1 MYSRGRKLNGGLFFL
16 LTVIFVAGVV
26 WQGSRVYNAGKL
38 HADYRSEYA
47 KVLSVQERLFSLNN
61 WVNPDEEWLPKKE
74 IAEKL
79 RKNWQVQEET
89 SFEATVYLLVIL
101 VFYILLTL
109 ILFRSPDSALV
120 YRGGMIV
127 TVSLCCLALGLFVP
141 MLEIIAYNTNLS
153 VKMDYTLA
161 VWIFGEERVFLGDT
175 VHFYQNKSVIQLI
188 TILFKSGNVVVGT
201 AILLFSVIIP
211 VFKLLSTYFIL
222 FVPNPRRLL
231 WLKRITDL
239 VGKWSMADVFV
250 ASCFLAYLSFYN
262 MSTGVETNA
271 RTLPGLYY
279 FLTYV
284 VLGLIST
291 RIAALTW
298 KRKVSRL
305 GNSSKM

>member
-1 MYSRGRKLNGGLFFL
+1 
-16 LTVIFVAGVV
+16 
-26 WQGSRVYNAGKL
+26 
-38 HADYRSEYA
+38 
-47 KVLSVQERLFSLNN
+47 
-61 WVNPDEEWLPKKE
+61 
-74 IAEKL
+74 
-79 RKNWQVQEET
+79 
-89 SFEATVYLLVIL
+89 
-101 VFYILLTL
+101 
-109 ILFRSPDSALV
+109 
-120 YRGGMIV
+120 
-127 TVSLCCLALGLFVP
+127 
-141 MLEIIAYNTNLS
+141 
-153 VKMDYTLA
+153 LA

-305 GNSSKM
+305 GNSSKL